1 LNILI
6 IGLGSIAKKHI
17 RAIRELNIEVK
28 IFALRSSL
36 LSESFPGVHNISNL
50 SEISEKIDF
59 VLISNPTYLHK
70 ESIEETMKLNCPLFI
85 EKPVFSDMNNVNE
98 ILNEVNLNNII
109 TYVAF
114 NLRFHPSIQFLKR
127 FLDQNKPNINEINI
141 YCGSYLPDWR
151 PGIDFRKSYSS
162 STKMG
167 GGVHLDLIHEL
178 DYCQWLFGEPLEISV
193 LKRSVSTLNIEA
205 FDYANYLLT
214 YSSFTANIILNYFR
228 KDAKRQIE
236 IVMENKTLLIDL
248 IINKITNITTGEIL
262 FNEKF
267 NINET
272 YEAQM
277 QYFLSF
283 LDKQQQPMN
292 SISESVTVLKMALY
306 E

>member
-1 LNILI
+1 
-6 IGLGSIAKKHI
+6 
-17 RAIRELNIEVK
+17 
-28 IFALRSSL
+28 
-36 LSESFPGVHNISNL
+36 
-50 SEISEKIDF
+50 
-59 VLISNPTYLHK
+59 
-70 ESIEETMKLNCPLFI
+70 
-85 EKPVFSDMNNVNE
+85 MNNVNE